1 LGCIGGGSFVESA
14 HPLPLSIGV
23 FLKGLS
29 AAVKNVFLRRIAA
42 ILFRNEQKQRLTLLV
57 VAVLAVS
64 FLGTAV
70 LSYLVSRERMRDLIV
85 SSELPLTSDT
95 VYSAIQRDFMKPI
108 QASSLMA
115 SDTFLRDWALNGE
128 KDLSAIQKFLDGQQ
142 RVVSAFTAYFVSATT
157 HNYYVPN
164 GILKTVSTSDEHDI
178 WFFDLQKTNEPYV
191 VQVDTDQNN
200 NNALTVFINY
210 RVYDYQHRFIGITGM
225 GLNVDAV
232 RDSMARYQTQFGRK
246 IYFVDK
252 AGKPVMWAGKEPPFV
267 DIAHTDGLAE
277 VAHKILSDAQSAL
290 SYRAGD
296 QTHLLNV
303 RYVPELNWYLFVE
316 RIEEVAM
323 ENIRH
328 TLYVNLLIALFATAV
343 VAIILSAAVNH
354 FHFEL
359 DKFATTDGLTGLTN
373 RRAFDLLFRQEVRRG
388 RRGDKPLSL
397 VLFDIDHFKQVND
410 KYGHLA
416 GDEVIKAV
424 SGMLSARCRAS
435 DIACRWGG
443 EELLLLLQDCGLEK
457 AAMIADGIRQEIGR
471 TSIQTDAGSVT
482 VTISVGVAE
491 MASGETEDSVLARAD
506 RALYSAKRAGRNRVV
521 HLPIEMPQ
529 LQPA

>member
-1 LGCIGGGSFVESA
+1 M
-14 HPLPLSIGV
+14 
-23 FLKGLS
+23 
-29 AAVKNVFLRRIAA
+29 KNLFLRRIASV
-42 ILFRNEQKQRLTLLV
+42 LFQNEQKQRLIVLV

-70 LSYLVSRERMRDLIV
+70 LGYLVSRERMHDMIV

-108 QASSLMA
+108 QASNLMA
-115 SDTFLRDWALNGE
+115 SDAFLRDWAMQGE
-128 KDLSAIQKFLDGQQ
+128 KDLAAVKKYLAGQQ

-157 HNYYVPN
+157 HNYYVPD
-164 GILKTVSTSDEHDI
+164 GILKTISATDEHDV
-178 WFFDLQKTNEPYV
+178 WFFDLEKTNEPYV
-191 VQVDTDQNN
+191 VQVDTDQNHA
-200 NNALTVFINY
+200 NALTVFINY
-210 RVYDYQHRFIGITGM
+210 RVYDYQHKFIGITGM

-232 RDSMARYQTQFGRK
+232 RESIAHYQTQFGRK
-246 IYFVDK
+246 IYFVDE
-252 AGKPVMWAGKEPPFV
+252 AGKPVMWGGRDAPFA
-267 DIAHTDGLAE
+267 DIKSADRILTDP
-277 VAHKILSDAQSAL
+277 QSAL

-296 QTHLLNV
+296 ETHLLNV
-303 RYVPELNWYLFVE
+303 RYIPELDWYLFVE
-316 RIEEVAM
+316 RVEEVAM
-323 ENIRH
+323 QNIRH
-328 TLYVNLLIALFATAV
+328 TLYVNLLIAVFATAL

-354 FHFEL
+354 FHVEL

-388 RRGDKPLSL
+388 RRADKPLSL
-397 VLFDIDHFKQVND
+397 ILFDIDHFKQVND
-410 KYGHLA
+410 RYGHLA
-416 GDEVIKAV
+416 GDEVIKSVAA
-424 SGMLSARCRAS
+424 MLNARCRAS

-457 AAMIADGIRQEIGR
+457 AAMIGDGIRQEIGR
-471 TSIQTDAGSVT
+471 TPIATAAGPVT

-491 MASGETEDSVLARAD
+491 MATGETEDSVLARAD

-521 HLPIEMPQ
+521 HLPIELRQ

>member
-1 LGCIGGGSFVESA
+1 M
-14 HPLPLSIGV
+14 
-23 FLKGLS
+23 
-29 AAVKNVFLRRIAA
+29 KNLFLRRIASV
-42 ILFRNEQKQRLTLLV
+42 LFPNEQKQRLIILV

-70 LSYLVSRERMRDLIV
+70 LGYLVSRERMRDMIV

-108 QASSLMA
+108 QASNLMA
-115 SDTFLRDWALNGE
+115 SDTFLRDWAVQGE
-128 KDLSAIQKFLDGQQ
+128 KDLAAVQKYLAGQQ

-157 HNYYVPN
+157 HNYYVPD
-164 GILKTVSTSDEHDI
+164 GVLKTISPTDEHDV
-178 WFFDLQKTNEPYV
+178 WFFDLEKSTEPYV
-191 VQVDTDQNN
+191 VQVDTDQNHA
-200 NNALTVFINY
+200 NALTVFINY
-210 RVYDYQHRFIGITGM
+210 RVYDYQHKFIGITGM

-232 RDSMARYQTQFGRK
+232 RDSITHYETQFGRK

-252 AGKPVMWAGKEPPFV
+252 AGKPVMWGGKNAPFV
-267 DIAHTDGLAE
+267 DIKSTDGL
-277 VAHKILSDAQSAL
+277 SDIADKVLTEPQTAL
-290 SYRAGD
+290 SYRSGD
-296 QTHLLNV
+296 ETHLLNV
-303 RYVPELNWYLFVE
+303 RYIPELNWYLFVE
-316 RIEEVAM
+316 RVEEVAM
-323 ENIRH
+323 QNIRR
-328 TLYVNLLIALFATAV
+328 TLYVNLLIAVFATAL

-354 FHFEL
+354 FHVEL

-388 RRGDKPLSL
+388 RRADKPLSL
-397 VLFDIDHFKQVND
+397 VLFDIDYFKQVND

-416 GDEVIKAV
+416 GDEVIKSVAA
-424 SGMLSARCRAS
+424 MLNARCRAS

-457 AAMIADGIRQEIGR
+457 ATMIADGIRQEIGR
-471 TSIQTDAGSVT
+471 TPITTAAGPVT

-491 MASGETEDSVLARAD
+491 MAAGDTEDSVLARAD

-521 HLPIEMPQ
+521 HLPIELRQ

>member
-1 LGCIGGGSFVESA
+1 M
-14 HPLPLSIGV
+14 
-23 FLKGLS
+23 
-29 AAVKNVFLRRIAA
+29 KNIFLRRIAA
-42 ILFRNEQKQRLTLLV
+42 VLFQNEQKQRLIVLV
-57 VAVLAVS
+57 VVVLAVS

-70 LSYLVSRERMRDLIV
+70 LSYLVSRERMRDMIV

-108 QASSLMA
+108 QASNLMA
-115 SDTFLRDWALNGE
+115 SDTFLRDWAVQGE
-128 KDLSAIQKFLDGQQ
+128 KDLAAIQKYLAGQQ
-142 RVVSAFTAYFVSATT
+142 DVVSAFTAYFVSATT

-164 GILKTVSTSDEHDI
+164 GILKTISPTDSHDV
-178 WFFDLQKTNEPYV
+178 WFFDLEKTSEPYV
-191 VQVDTDQNN
+191 VQVDTDQNHD
-200 NNALTVFINY
+200 NALTVFINH

-232 RDSMARYQTQFGRK
+232 RDSIARYQTQFGRR

-252 AGKPVMWAGKEPPFV
+252 SGKPVMWGGKEPPFA
-267 DIAHTDGLAE
+267 DIKSTAGLSE
-277 VAHKILSDAQSAL
+277 VAGKILTDPQSAL
-290 SYRAGD
+290 SYRAED

-303 RYVPELNWYLFVE
+303 RYIPELDWYLFVE
-316 RIEEVAM
+316 RVEEVAM
-323 ENIRH
+323 QNIRH
-328 TLYVNLLIALFATAV
+328 TLYVNLVIALFAAALVT
-343 VAIILSAAVNH
+343 IILSAAVNH

-359 DKFATTDGLTGLTN
+359 DRFATTDGLTGLTN

-388 RRGDKPLSL
+388 QRADRPLSL

-424 SGMLSARCRAS
+424 AAILSTRCRAS

-443 EELLLLLQDCGLEK
+443 EELLLLLHDCGLEK

-471 TSIQTDAGSVT
+471 TAIRTDAGPVT

-491 MASGETEDSVLARAD
+491 MAPGETEDSVLARAD

-521 HLPIEMPQ
+521 HLPVELRQ

>member
-1 LGCIGGGSFVESA
+1 MGLCLGG
-14 HPLPLSIGV
+14 
-23 FLKGLS
+23 
-29 AAVKNVFLRRIAA
+29 AAATVKNPILRRIAA
-42 ILFRNEQKQRLTLLV
+42 ILFQDDQKQRLIVLV

-95 VYSAIQRDFMKPI
+95 VYSEIQRDFIKPI
-108 QASSLMA
+108 QASNLMA
-115 SDTFLRDWALNGE
+115 SDTFVRDWALNGE
-128 KDLSAIQKFLDGQQ
+128 KDIGAIQKYLAEQQ
-142 RVVSAFTAYFVSATT
+142 RVVSAFTAYFVSGTT
-157 HNYYVPN
+157 HNYYVPA
-164 GILKTVSTSDEHDI
+164 GKFKTVSMEDDHDV
-178 WFFDLQKTNEPYV
+178 WFFDFKKSSDEYV
-191 VQVDTDQNN
+191 VQLDTDQSHD
-200 NNALTVFINY
+200 NALTVFINY
-210 RVYDYQHRFIGITGM
+210 RVFDYQKNFIGVTGM

-232 RDSMARYQTQFGRK
+232 RASIAHYQTQYGRK

-252 AGKPVMWAGKEPPFV
+252 LGKPVMWSGSEPPFSNV
-267 DIAHTDGLAE
+267 KAVSGLSDQAN
-277 VAHKILSDAQSAL
+277 KILHDAKSEL
-290 SYRAGD
+290 SYRAD
-296 QTHLLNV
+296 NQTHLLNV
-303 RYVPELNWYLFVE
+303 RYIPELDWYLFVE

-323 ENIRH
+323 KNIRN
-328 TLYVNLLIALFATAV
+328 TLYVNLVIALFATAL

-388 RRGDKPLSL
+388 RRGDRPLSL
-397 VLFDIDHFKQVND
+397 VLFDIDHFKQIND
-410 KYGHLA
+410 RYGHLS

-424 SGMLSARCRAS
+424 AGMLSARCRAS

-457 AAMIADGIRQEIGR
+457 AALIADGIRQEIAR
-471 TSIQTDAGSVT
+471 MAVTTDGGPVS
-482 VTISVGVAE
+482 VTISAGVAE
-491 MASGETEDSVLARAD
+491 MSQAETEDGVLARAD

-521 HLPIEMPQ
+521 HLGIEDLVQ
-529 LQPA
+529 A